1 MDTGVAVKVTVIT
14 AVLHVF
20 VIWGI
25 FTMVRL
31 SLFRHTKVTGTLIRL
46 SLVMTLLS
54 GTTNLVGLLF
64 GTIQGTWTLGE
75 TMCQLVG
82 LTNLVLTSGAT
93 WIMAIAAVER
103 YFRFLLASD
112 HPSTFSQKNVNIL
125 VAGIYV
131 LVILV
136 ATGPLYGLGEYS
148 NFRGHVTLT
157 ITANS
162 TAQNVSYGDK
172 TADERLYVN
181 ILHQATVIG
190 KLPDTI
196 PCFVNHLEKDYGM
209 TTSRYVWMDRGIRFL
224 LRAWTER
231 HAWSFLSAYQTDG
244 LRSLVSRHL
253 WQEELLW
260 SARMEHLE
268 FTAHLDQ
275 AEYRKYVEIYVP
287 SQRLGQCTVDF
298 TSPHV
303 HATVWSGYQLVIN
316 TLLPL
321 VLTLVVY
328 LVLYARNPYTMSAFD
343 KNLCQEDFSSLRIF
357 CTSSMTS
364 CFFSVL
370 YFGVTLSNA
379 DGVYISP
386 DVNFVVTFA
395 YYSSSLA
402 TCVSVCCYDNLC
414 CGGLKASC
422 TMCWLYSRDSI
433 SNEIS
438 DIKLRQKALPRLSH
452 AN

>member
-1 MDTGVAVKVTVIT
+1 
-14 AVLHVF
+14 
-20 VIWGI
+20 
-25 FTMVRL
+25 MVENPNHRS
-31 SLFRHTKVTGTLIRL
+31 SL
-46 SLVMTLLS
+46 MPC
-54 GTTNLVGLLF
+54 
-64 GTIQGTWTLGE
+64 TWTLGE